1 MQLLLMIIAALLFA
15 AGGLFMKTSQG
26 LTVPAPSGA
35 VFLFFCAGAACQA
48 IAMKR
53 GEMSA
58 IYVAILGLEAIAAFF
73 LGTVILGEKASLT
86 KMCAL
91 VLIVGGIALLERP

>member
-15 AGGLFMKTSQG
+15 AGGLFMKASHG
-26 LTVPAPSGA
+26 LTVLAPSVA
-35 VFLFFCAGAACQA
+35 VFLFFCSGAACQA

-73 LGTVILGEKASLT
+73 LGIVILGEKISLT

-91 VLIVGGIALLERP
+91 LLVVGGIALLERP